1 MSTWGLAGAGS
12 IGCGMGDGDIT
23 CGFVGRQARKR
34 GERDS
39 CGLLGIGD
47 CGFWGGGG
55 IVAGNTTIRMNAP
68 SSARSSRGMKP
79 GCVFYG
85 CLTLGILGLLL
96 GTGLGV
102 GAWYVMKKFN
112 AMVEE
117 YTAVEPV
124 ELPSVEMSESDYA
137 ALTERVTGFGQA
149 LRDGT
154 AVEPLVLTA
163 DEINVLLARGAVSEA
178 WQGRL
183 HVRMEGDQ
191 VRGQM
196 SLPLDLLAQHR
207 LFARLR
213 GRYLNG
219 AVRLGVGME
228 GGRLAVR
235 LVGAE
240 VNGQAIPAEVMQALQ
255 SVNLAD
261 PAYNDPAQAG
271 TLSRIGRVEV
281 KEGRLVVVPGGS

>member
-1 MSTWGLAGAGS
+1 
-12 IGCGMGDGDIT
+12 
-23 CGFVGRQARKR
+23 
-34 GERDS
+34 
-39 CGLLGIGD
+39 
-47 CGFWGGGG
+47 
-55 IVAGNTTIRMNAP
+55 
-68 SSARSSRGMKP
+68 MKP